1 MNASPVLL
9 ADADLFKLILFV
21 VVGAFAVIKHL
32 LDANAKGKQPRP
44 GAKPDARPRPRPAP
58 AGRPEM
64 PTDVNDFLRRAAE
77 KRAAAQRPPKNEP
90 EPPPR
95 RLVTTK
101 LDAPLGQEVVDA
113 QAVDDVHAANSVGAY
128 VEDHLG
134 TREEAAAHLTQ
145 VSRSEAMFQAHL
157 QQTFQHHVG
166 QLDAQ
171 ANDPAAPA
179 AAPPAA
185 EAPWT
190 ALLADPGN
198 IRQAVVLNEILQ
210 RPVDR
215 WQ

>member
-44 GAKPDARPRPRPAP
+44 GAKPEARPRPRPAP

-64 PTDVNDFLRRAAE
+64 PSDVNDFLRRAAE

-90 EPPPR
+90 APPR
-95 RLVTTK
+95 RLVTTQ

-128 VEDHLG
+128 VDEHLG
-134 TREEAAAHLTQ
+134 TRAEAAGHMSQ
-145 VSRSEAMFQAHL
+145 VGRSEAAFEAHL

-166 QLDAQ
+166 QFESQ
-171 ANDPAAPA
+171 SSEPAGLA
-179 AAPPAA
+179 AAPSAA
-185 EAPWT
+185 DAPWA

-198 IRQAVVLNEILQ
+198 IRQAIVLNEILQ